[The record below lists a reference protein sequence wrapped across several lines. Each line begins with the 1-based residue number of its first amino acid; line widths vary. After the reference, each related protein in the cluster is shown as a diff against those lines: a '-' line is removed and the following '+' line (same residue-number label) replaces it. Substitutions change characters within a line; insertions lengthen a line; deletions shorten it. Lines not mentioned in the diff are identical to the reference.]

1 MKKTLIHL
9 ASVSDRFPT
18 LPHPQLQLLLLCFH
32 ISLAFEIQMKCILRP
47 QGEAGAS
54 FQSAPLKNWR
64 QIERIKWKRN
74 LFLLLSFF
82 FFGGKCQKNIANKS
96 MQFSIKFVFPSGNRK
111 CTKPKWKCSLKRLQN
126 LLSEPW
132 VKCLAVLSSFDFA
145 TCSAI
150 AIHCHFSAST
160 APVPSP
166 FQSTKMTNF
175 EFIKITWNAT
185 LRAFWLRFS
194 AEFTITDSDKDF
206 PRRQARK
213 SLPDFPSPSLSV
225 LLPCPDEYFM

>member
-1 MKKTLIHL
+1 METQFIFVAVFL
-9 ASVSDRFPT
+9 F
-18 LPHPQLQLLLLCFH
+18 F
-32 ISLAFEIQMKCILRP
+32 
-47 QGEAGAS
+47 
-54 FQSAPLKNWR
+54 WR
-64 QIERIKWKRN
+64 KIC
-74 LFLLLSFF
+74 
-82 FFGGKCQKNIANKS
+82 KCQKNIANKS
-96 MQFSIKFVFPSGNRK
+96 MQFCIKFVFPSGNRK

-150 AIHCHFSAST
+150 AIHCRFSAST
-160 APVPSP
+160 APVPTP

-206 PRRQARK
+206 PKRQAPK
-213 SLPDFPSPSLSV
+213 SLPGSPSPSLCLTAMPRWISYV
-225 LLPCPDEYFM
+225 VQLKRYSKQERKSLLCDELYITFVCKFV

>member
-1 MKKTLIHL
+1 
-9 ASVSDRFPT
+9 
-18 LPHPQLQLLLLCFH
+18 
-32 ISLAFEIQMKCILRP
+32 
-47 QGEAGAS
+47 
-54 FQSAPLKNWR
+54 
-64 QIERIKWKRN
+64 
-74 LFLLLSFF
+74 
-82 FFGGKCQKNIANKS
+82 

-150 AIHCHFSAST
+150 AIHCRFSAST

-206 PRRQARK
+206 PRRQAPK
-213 SLPDFPSPSLSV
+213 SLPGCPSIPLSLSYCHAQMNILCSSNKKIQQTRAEES
-225 LLPCPDEYFM
+225 LLWRTVYNFCVQVCLRFLLDCCASISIFSHRDLVYFNWISAVN